1 MVDLRKNNLSGI
13 FMKCFQNCMRFDNY
27 MNCID
32 LSHNNI
38 DEESLLDFLG
48 NNCLTGNSSYTSI
61 DVSYN
66 PGTNEKIKKQIA
78 LAMLRNI
85 SLYKNMN
92 IKVNTD
98 YCVRRALKIDTIPS
112 KIY

>member
-1 MVDLRKNNLSGI
+1 
-13 FMKCFQNCMRFDNY
+13 MRFDNY

>member
-1 MVDLRKNNLSGI
+1 MS
-13 FMKCFQNCMRFDNY
+13 FDNY

-32 LSHNNI
+32 LSHNDI
-38 DEESLLDFLG
+38 DEENLLDFIG
-48 NNCLTGNSSYTSI
+48 NNCLTGNTSYTSI
-61 DVSYN
+61 DLSYN

-92 IKVNTD
+92 IKVNSD
-98 YCVRRALKIDTIPS
+98 YCIQRALKINTIPPETY
-112 KIY
+112 KLLGMKFRNEKVHFTE